1 MEVYH
6 AEDILAVSKKLVL
19 KISVIAF
26 KDMDGLQLAE
36 KIKLLQVIFKKEMFL
51 FIIKEVAVI
60 ILLMLSLSLWED
72 QILKLLAIVQI
83 KKMSLILI

>member
-1 MEVYH
+1 MEVYP

-36 KIKLLQVIFKKEMFL
+36 KIKLLQVIFKKEMYL

-60 ILLMLSLSLWED
+60 ILLMLSLSLYED

>member
-36 KIKLLQVIFKKEMFL
+36 KIKLLQVIFKKEMYL

-72 QILKLLAIVQI
+72 QILKLLAIVQN

>member
-26 KDMDGLQLAE
+26 KNMDGLQLAE

-72 QILKLLAIVQI
+72 QILKLLAIVQN

>member
-1 MEVYH
+1 MEVYL

-36 KIKLLQVIFKKEMFL
+36 KIKLLQVIFKKEMYL

-60 ILLMLSLSLWED
+60 ILLMLSLSL
-72 QILKLLAIVQI
+72 
-83 KKMSLILI
+83 

>member
-1 MEVYH
+1 MEVYP

-72 QILKLLAIVQI
+72 QILKLLAIVQN

>member
-1 MEVYH
+1 MEVYP

>member
-60 ILLMLSLSLWED
+60 ILLMLSLSL
-72 QILKLLAIVQI
+72 
-83 KKMSLILI
+83 

>member
-72 QILKLLAIVQI
+72 QILKLLAIVQN

>member
-36 KIKLLQVIFKKEMFL
+36 KIKLLQVIFKKEMYL